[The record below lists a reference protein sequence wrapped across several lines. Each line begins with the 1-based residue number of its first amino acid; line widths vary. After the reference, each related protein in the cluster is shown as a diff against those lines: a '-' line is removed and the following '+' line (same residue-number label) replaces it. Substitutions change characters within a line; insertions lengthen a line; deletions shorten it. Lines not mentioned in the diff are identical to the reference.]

1 MGEST
6 GPVFS
11 ASNQNLQLFPS
22 PARFPDM
29 GNFAADLRYAIRML
43 RSNPAFTAIAVAALA
58 LGIGANTAIF
68 TVVNS
73 VLLQPLPYP
82 DPDRIMQVCRGY
94 PGGEGTSNSIPKF
107 MAWRQNDVF
116 ESMTLFGQGGPGMNL
131 GAGDR
136 PEPAKV
142 VRVSQDYFRVFGFAP
157 AMGRTFTTAEDLPN
171 GPNVM
176 VLSHGL
182 WQSRFGADPQILGRS
197 IPLDGKPATV
207 LGVMPKGFAPDPPA
221 DLWIP
226 LQADPAS
233 TNQGHY
239 LRGAGRLKPEVSVA
253 QAQAAMKIVGER
265 FRAANPKWMD
275 KKETVA
281 VIPLRDATVGPVR
294 TSLLV
299 LTGAVGFVLLIACA
313 NVANLLLARAAARQR
328 ELAVR
333 AAIGASRARVLRQL
347 LTESVL
353 LALIGG
359 VLGFVLGS
367 WGVRGLLAL
376 SPGEI
381 PRLTDSD
388 GFTTAIPAL
397 DWQVAAF
404 TMAIALGTS
413 IVFGLLPALQTS
425 NPDLATTLKDAGGRA
440 GVSRA
445 QNRARSVLVAAEIAL
460 ALVLLIG
467 ASLLIRTF
475 VGLRSANPGIDTHN
489 VWTFETAMG
498 EAYSTNVKV
507 DNLTT
512 QAVRRLESLPGVEVA
527 ASMIALPITNGIDL
541 PFNIAG
547 KPPQGGNQYN
557 GDEQW
562 RSVSPHYFEVF
573 KIPVLRGR
581 VFRETDIANSARVLV
596 INEVMAKKYWPKED
610 ALGQVITIGKGL
622 GPEFEEPPRQ
632 IIGIVAGVRET
643 SLRDGLVPVMYVPQ
657 SQQPEGLTKLAA
669 SVLPMAWAVR
679 STGDPAGLRAAI
691 AREIRAV
698 DPLLALSGERP
709 MQQVIA
715 RTIARQDFNMML
727 LTVFAVV
734 ALILAAI
741 GVYGVMAY
749 TVERRTQE
757 MGIRMALGAARAD
770 LLKLVLG
777 HGMKVAAA
785 GVIVGLGLAYATT
798 RFLATLLFDV
808 KPVDPLTFTG
818 VAVILTLVAL
828 LATYIPARRA
838 AAIEPSDALRH
849 Q

>member
-1 MGEST
+1 MGT
-6 GPVFS
+6 FG
-11 ASNQNLQLFPS
+11 
-22 PARFPDM
+22 
-29 GNFAADLRYAIRML
+29 ADLRYAVRML

-68 TVVNS
+68 TVVNT

-82 DPDRIMQVCRGY
+82 QPDRIMQLGRQY
-94 PGGEGTSNSIPKF
+94 PRGEGWSNSIPKY
-107 MAWRQNDVF
+107 MAWRDNDVF
-116 ESMTLFGQGGPGMNL
+116 ESMTLFGQSGPGVNL

-136 PEPAKV
+136 PEQAKA
-142 VRVSQDYFRVFGFAP
+142 VRVSEGFFRVFATMP
-157 AMGRTFTTAEDLPN
+157 AMGRTFTSAEDLPN
-171 GPNVM
+171 GPAVM

-182 WQSRFGADPQILGRS
+182 WQSRFAADPNILGRA
-197 IPLDGKPATV
+197 IPLDGKPTTV
-207 LGVMPKGFAPDPPA
+207 VGVMPKGFVPDPPA
-221 DLWIP
+221 DLWVP

-239 LRGAGRLKPEVSVA
+239 LRAAGRLKPGVSVE
-253 QAQAAMKIVGER
+253 QAKAAMKVVGER

-275 KKETVA
+275 KTESVA
-281 VIPLRDATVGPVR
+281 VVPLRDATVGGVR
-294 TSLLV
+294 KALLI

-313 NVANLLLARAAARQR
+313 NVANLLLARAAARQK

-333 AAIGASRARVLRQL
+333 AAIGASRGRVLRQL

-359 VLGFVLGS
+359 SLGFVLGS

-381 PRLTDSD
+381 PRLTDAD
-388 GFTTAIPAL
+388 GIQAAIPAL

-404 TMAIALGTS
+404 TMAVALGTS

-425 NPDLATTLKDAGGRA
+425 NPDLAGTLKDAGGRG

-445 QNRARSVLVAAEIAL
+445 QNRARSVLVASEIAL

-475 VGLRSANPGIDTHN
+475 VGLRSANPGIDARN

-498 EAYSTNVKV
+498 ENYSTTVKV

-512 QAVRRLESLPGVEVA
+512 QAVRRLESLPGVEAA

-547 KPPQGGNQYN
+547 KPAPAAGAQYH

-562 RSVSPHYFEVF
+562 RSVSPHYFQVF
-573 KIPVLRGR
+573 RIPVLRGR
-581 VFRETDIANSARVLV
+581 AFRETDTANSARVLV
-596 INEVMAKKYWPKED
+596 INEAMAKKYWPNED
-610 ALGQVITIGKGL
+610 ALGQVLTIGKGL
-622 GPEFEEPPRQ
+622 GPEFEEPARQ
-632 IIGIVAGVRET
+632 VIGIVGSVRET

-669 SVLPMAWAVR
+669 SVLPMCWAVR
-679 STGDPAGLRAAI
+679 SSADPVSLRAAI
-691 AREIRAV
+691 AREVRSV
-698 DPLLALSGERP
+698 DPLLALTSERP
-709 MQQVIA
+709 MTQVIA

-734 ALILAAI
+734 ALLLAAI

-749 TVERRTQE
+749 SVERRMQE
-757 MGIRMALGAARAD
+757 MGIRMALDAARGD

-777 HGMKVAAA
+777 HGMKVAGA

-798 RFLATLLFDV
+798 RLLESLLFDV
-808 KPVDPLTFTG
+808 KPFDPLTFG
-818 VAVILTLVAL
+818 AVAAVLTLIAL
-828 LATYIPARRA
+828 FATYIPARRA
-838 AAIEPSDALRH
+838 AAIAPSEALRY
-849 Q
+849 